1 MEYTKVEFTDEQRKE
16 LIRLMVGLNF
26 VELKTKFNMNIFSGK
41 QNGELQDIEP
51 NEAMNQCGA
60 SACALGHATFFCT
73 TKPCEKEDWKEYGE
87 RIFNIKR
94 PIEGVGSWRFLF
106 IESWSNSWEQ
116 AVARMYI
123 ILTKG
128 VPNNFGW
135 RHYPC
140 WPKYRKPSDL
150 IIENYAL
157 EYGVTVDE
165 VYDRAC
171 ALTT

>member
-26 VELKTKFNMNIFSGK
+26 VETKTKFNMNTFSTK
-41 QNGELQDIEP
+41 QNGELRDIEP
-51 NEAMNQCGA
+51 NGAMNQCGT
-60 SACALGHATFFCT
+60 SACALGHATFFCIT
-73 TKPCEKEDWKEYGE
+73 EPREKEEWMGYGE
-87 RIFNIKR
+87 RAFNIKH
-94 PIEGVGSWRFLF
+94 PSEEVGLWRFLF

-123 ILTKG
+123 VLKKG
-128 VPNNFGW
+128 VPDNFGW
-135 RHYPC
+135 RHTPC
-140 WPKYRKPSDL
+140 WPIYKKPSDL
-150 IIENYAL
+150 TIENYAL

-171 ALTT
+171 ELTT